1 MARTL
6 KPCERCRER
15 PKIAGRGQRFCAECK
30 VSAPACDC
38 GGLKDKYVLRTH
50 PTGATYRMWY
60 CRPCDAAKTMARY
73 YADPDA
79 YNIRRKAAMYGIT
92 VEEYAEHVASGVC
105 DICSKEPT
113 GKRHESVLHIDHDHS
128 TGRVRG
134 ALCGNCNKALGL
146 VSDNVE
152 VLERM
157 IDYLRRSNDP
167 SSGD

>member
-1 MARTL
+1 M
-6 KPCERCRER
+6 
-15 PKIAGRGQRFCAECK
+15 GRGQRFCAECK

-79 YNIRRKAAMYGIT
+79 YNRRRRAAMYGIT
-92 VEEYAEHVASGVC
+92 VEEYDALIADGVC
-105 DICSKEPT
+105 DICGKVPE

-146 VSDNVE
+146 VSDDVE
-152 VLERM
+152 VLEKM
-157 IDYLRRSNDP
+157 IDYLR
-167 SSGD
+167 GFK